1 MSDLLERINNLI
13 IKDEKTRGL
22 VTPKDVMAKPHAM
35 AGKVRKKRPNVEGGP
50 QDEPISPTKERHSGK
65 KGKVPKIIMEWVRRN
80 GKMFLRRRTIMV
92 NPEDVESHDKVVKV
106 YLEQE
111 HIDNEKWV
119 QFAMQ
124 AYARNIKFTKKLEGY
139 AVWQDPQDPLQQI
152 VYKSHDDE
160 KKTVLVHNTKLSEKV
175 LLRVFPL
182 EQKEKQEGIEE
193 VEQQQKKQGIIPE

>member
-1 MSDLLERINNLI
+1 MSHLLERINSLI

-35 AGKVRKKRPNVEGGP
+35 AGKVRKKLRNVEGGP

-80 GKMFLRRRTIMV
+80 GKMFMRRRTIMV
-92 NPEDVESHDKVVKV
+92 NPEEVESHDKVVKV
-106 YLEQE
+106 YLNKK
-111 HIDNEKWV
+111 HIDNPRWV
-119 QFAMQ
+119 EFAMQ
-124 AYARNIKFTKKLEGY
+124 AYARNIKFTKKMEGY
-139 AVWQDPQDPLQQI
+139 AVWHDPEDPLQKI
-152 VYKSHDDE
+152 VYKSHDDK

-175 LLRVFPL
+175 LLRVFNIT
-182 EQKEKQEGIEE
+182 QKEKQEGLEE